1 MQALT
6 EILIEQGLADRILS
20 ERQLE
25 RVIVGTPGSRYGLV
39 NRALRENELIRIRRG
54 LYTLAPRYRRE
65 PAHPFVVAQ
74 SIEPGSYA
82 SLETALSFHGWIP
95 EAVRMTS
102 SIIPGRK
109 SSTLEHPL
117 LGSFSFHPLALNA
130 VHFLELIERRQFGSQ
145 TALVAKPLRALMD
158 LVALRKLEWQGLQW
172 LTEGMRIDVQDLR
185 RISRKELET
194 LTDVYKQKRPRA
206 FLQSLAKELGRD

>member
-1 MQALT
+1 MNAWCC
-6 EILIEQGLADRILS
+6 R
-20 ERQLE
+20 
-25 RVIVGTPGSRYGLV
+25 PC
-39 NRALRENELIRIRRG
+39 
-54 LYTLAPRYRRE
+54 
-65 PAHPFVVAQ
+65 
-74 SIEPGSYA
+74 
-82 SLETALSFHGWIP
+82 
-95 EAVRMTS
+95 
-102 SIIPGRK
+102 
-109 SSTLEHPL
+109 
-117 LGSFSFHPLALNA
+117 HPLALNA